1 MAQGGFLGGND
12 TNGAAVDGSQSGN
25 DVLAVAL
32 VQLNSTALVSQSSDG
47 VSSGVLG
54 GVQRSGRSAEV
65 EQCRTSQVVG
75 GQQGG
80 DRSSLLGSGD
90 SISGGHSGNA
100 SLGGEFSGASTG
112 NFVFSIERS
121 VQEQLGILSHDAQVS
136 GSGVDGI
143 GAGAGTGNNGN
154 LRHNAGNTCDLSG
167 QAGGSVQQIQAALQL
182 GTGGVV
188 EGDDRGTGLGGH
200 LQHADI
206 LFDILHANG
215 GAVLKYDVDALTVC
229 VAVSG
234 AYSAIGKQRR
244 ICAVIKK
251 CCKDRC
257 LAGFVCCHTASSL
270 FVKLK
275 VF

>member
-1 MAQGGFLGGND
+1 MAQGSLLSGND

-32 VQLNSTALVSQSSDG
+32 VQLNSAALVSQSGNG
-47 VSSGVLG
+47 VSGGVLG

-65 EQCRTSQVVG
+65 EQCGTSQVVG

-80 DRSSLLGSGD
+80 DRSSLLGS
-90 SISGGHSGNA
+90 GHSGNA

-112 NFVFSIERS
+112 NFVLSIERS
-121 VQEQLGILSHDAQVS
+121 VQEQFSVLSHDAQVS

-182 GTGGVV
+182 GAGGVV

-206 LFDILHANG
+206 LFNILHADG
-215 GAVLKYDVDALTVC
+215 RTVLKHDVGVLAVC
-229 VAVSG
+229 TAVSSTHC
-234 AYSAIGKQRR
+234 AVGKQRR
-244 ICAVIKK
+244 VGAVIKK
-251 CCKDRC
+251 CCKDLC
-257 LAGFVCCHTASSL
+257 LAGLICCHTVSSYGKADCFL
-270 FVKLK
+270 
-275 VF
+275 